1 MPASDLEKIGS
12 VVSFDVYAPELGV
25 NFNGVEISAVYNYRT
40 AVRNGRDVDAIH
52 QQIYSRL
59 PSSVPNDPTK
69 YNYVEVITAGGEYVI
84 LGIPWI
90 KESTIV
96 VTKTLIY
103 KPSIVIEDAT
113 DVTKI
118 NQILNQA
125 GYTKIVANDLI
136 NQ

>member
-59 PSSVPNDPTK
+59 PSNVPNDPTK
-69 YNYVEVITAGGEYVI
+69 YNYVEVITADGEYVI

-103 KPSIVIEDAT
+103 KPNIVIEDAT